1 MLIDS
6 SGVKEAQVAVA
17 LVDTAESKTQ
27 RIDHHRWT
35 FIPPTQQRS
44 HYPPVTSYCA
54 IDLVVGD
61 DGDGAQGRVLQY
73 LFENTYSHV
82 VSIIP
87 IFRGGIRRLGV
98 KKRTHDRGAI
108 GHVET
113 LRGNRTK
120 KLARLA
126 DRVAGQE
133 KSIVDTVKNL
143 NRLLSRISSSDFW
156 CCRVLKETDGRCI
169 DRCAY
174 GTEGEHRYRYDDR
187 LEEEH
192 LVGLQVKC

>member
-1 MLIDS
+1 MEATRQNVGRVTRGGLTSPPACMYSWSTIDPSVIMLIDS

-61 DGDGAQGRVLQY
+61 DGDGAQERVLQY

-82 VSIIP
+82 VSIVP

-98 KKRTHDRGAI
+98 KKRTHDRERSATSKHFEEI
-108 GHVET
+108 GPKSWPD
-113 LRGNRTK
+113 LLIAW
-120 KLARLA
+120 LAKRKA
-126 DRVAGQE
+126 
-133 KSIVDTVKNL
+133 SWIP
-143 NRLLSRISSSDFW
+143 SRI
-156 CCRVLKETDGRCI
+156 
-169 DRCAY
+169 
-174 GTEGEHRYRYDDR
+174 
-187 LEEEH
+187 
-192 LVGLQVKC
+192 